1 MHGDGCSGYFIERRE
16 KRMISQTQ
24 IILRILVGAVLG
36 AAVGIERERHD
47 QPAGLRTHMIL
58 VIGATLAMVLSVNIG
73 YLYAREG
80 TPSDPARL
88 AAQVI
93 SGIGFL
99 GAGAILRFGFNV
111 KGLTTATSLWTMAIV
126 GMTVGA
132 GYYLIGVVAT
142 ILMLVVL
149 SLFSFIENRF
159 VRTSVSRYIQVEA
172 DYHKGVVKS
181 IRKAMQQFAD
191 TLLSFTIQKHVK
203 NKRLRIQIV
212 ARISRDQALEELIE
226 IISNIDG
233 VRNLKVE

>member
-1 MHGDGCSGYFIERRE
+1 
-16 KRMISQTQ
+16 MISEWQ
-24 IILRILVGAVLG
+24 IILRVLVAAVLG
-36 AAVGIERERHD
+36 AVVGIERERHD

-58 VIGATLAMVLSVNIG
+58 VIGATLAMVLSVNVG
-73 YLYAREG
+73 YLYARPG

-99 GAGAILRFGFNV
+99 GAGAILRYGFTV

-132 GYYLIGVVAT
+132 GYYLIGVFTT

-149 SLFSFIENRF
+149 SLLNIIENRF
-159 VRTSVSRYIQVEA
+159 VRTSVARFIQIEA

-181 IRKAMQQFAD
+181 IRKTVQKFSDSLA
-191 TLLSFTIQKHVK
+191 SFTIQKHIK
-203 NKRLRIQIV
+203 NKRLRIQVV

-226 IISNIDG
+226 LLSDVEG

>member
-1 MHGDGCSGYFIERRE
+1 MARHDEIEE
-16 KRMISQTQ
+16 KEPLMISEWQ
-24 IILRILVGAVLG
+24 IILRVLVGAVLG

-58 VIGATLAMVLSVNIG
+58 VIGATLAMVLSVNVG
-73 YLYAREG
+73 YLYARPG

-99 GAGAILRFGFNV
+99 GAGAILRYGFTV

-132 GYYLIGVVAT
+132 GYYLIGVFAT

-149 SLFSFIENRF
+149 SLLNIIENRF
-159 VRTSVSRYIQVEA
+159 VRTAVARFIQIEA

-181 IRKAMQQFAD
+181 IRKTVQKFSDSLA
-191 TLLSFTIQKHVK
+191 SFTIQKHIK

-226 IISNIDG
+226 LLSDIEG